1 MNSRYRPIAF
11 AAGGILA
18 VWLLAWGG
26 FTLARNSKMT
36 AEKVRVYLEETD
48 LGKLSGEARARAL
61 RKLTD
66 MLNRLSPEERRRAR
80 TDGLARRWFD
90 QMTEEEKSAFIEAT
104 LPTGFKQMIN
114 AFEKLPEE
122 RRKKVIDDSVRR
134 MREAR
139 ERGESSDPFQRTRG
153 TNQPPVLSKELQEKV
168 TAIGLKSF
176 YSQST
181 AQSKAEIA
189 PLLEEIQRSM
199 ESGRMFRRG
208 Q

>member
-1 MNSRYRPIAF
+1 MKSRYRPIAL
-11 AAGGILA
+11 AASGILA